1 VHWLGRHR
9 RLVVAAI
16 CALCAAVVF
25 AGHFF
30 PALPFLSGIWQQE
43 QNFEDFLQREGR
55 KARTHPE
62 FVFLGIDQSSL
73 ELPPFS
79 PEELASSRA
88 LRLMTERPYPW
99 SREVWALLLDRLFGA
114 GTRAV
119 MFDFVSNPA
128 NEGDPVFHEAL
139 DRYRDRVVIG
149 ANFDFSRAMQA
160 VLPNP
165 SLIPPPALQ
174 DDRVGFVIFFS
185 DPLDR
190 KVRSVRYMVSDR
202 LLIGQESYAS
212 QEVYYAMSARM
223 LKKIGHEKDVFW
235 DFLPHQF
242 RFGANDA
249 YPAQP
254 LYEVFDPKL
263 WHANYADGVFFKDK
277 IVVVGASSQI
287 AHDFVP
293 TPMSPDTPGPT
304 LHIHAM
310 AATIDHDFLH
320 PTSERT
326 DLVLVAA
333 AAALAGLLI
342 AFVRRPLICIVS
354 LFAIAGAYL
363 AFARIGYDR
372 AGLLVVVVPVL
383 SAFLAAGFLSLGFE
397 FVLERMEKLR
407 TRRTLERYV
416 SKNLVKEILENP
428 DSFYSSLRGVRLPAT
443 ILFSDIVGFTTL
455 TESADPEKLVAQL
468 NEYLSQMT
476 AAVFENN
483 GTLDKFIGDAVM
495 AVWGNVSSRGVMED
509 AKACA
514 RTALAM
520 RRELQALN
528 KKWEAQGTPPFHIG
542 IGINHGDVLVGN
554 IGSQE
559 KADPTVIGD
568 AVNLASRLEALT
580 RTYAVDILVG
590 AKAGELVRDEFDL
603 RSVALVQVKGKTQP
617 VEIFTLIGAKNER
630 AEPEFLQR
638 LETYEAGFRKFRERD
653 FTQAKILFS
662 QFLEFYPDDALA
674 KLYLERAL
682 EYEEEPPDAAWNA
695 VEVFKK
701 K

>member
-1 VHWLGRHR
+1 
-9 RLVVAAI
+9 
-16 CALCAAVVF
+16 
-25 AGHFF
+25 
-30 PALPFLSGIWQQE
+30 
-43 QNFEDFLQREGR
+43 
-55 KARTHPE
+55 
-62 FVFLGIDQSSL
+62 
-73 ELPPFS
+73 
-79 PEELASSRA
+79 
-88 LRLMTERPYPW
+88 
-99 SREVWALLLDRLFGA
+99 
-114 GTRAV
+114 
-119 MFDFVSNPA
+119 
-128 NEGDPVFHEAL
+128 
-139 DRYRDRVVIG
+139 
-149 ANFDFSRAMQA
+149 
-160 VLPNP
+160 
-165 SLIPPPALQ
+165 
-174 DDRVGFVIFFS
+174 
-185 DPLDR
+185 
-190 KVRSVRYMVSDR
+190 MVSDR

-242 RFGANDA
+242 RFGTNDA

-263 WHANYADGVFFKDK
+263 WHANYADGAFFKDK

-287 AHDFVP
+287 AHEFEP
-293 TPMSPDTPGPT
+293 TQRSPDPRGPT

-383 SAFLAAGFLSLGFE
+383 SAFLAAGVFFFGFE
-397 FVLERMEKLR
+397 FLLLRVEKLR

-468 NEYLSQMT
+468 NEYLSEMT

-483 GTLDKFIGDAVM
+483 GTLDKFIGYAVM
-495 AVWGNVSSRGVMED
+495 AVWGNVSSRGVGED

-520 RRELQALN
+520 RRGVQGVD
-528 KKWEAQGTPPFHIG
+528 KKREGKGTPPLHLG
-542 IGINHGDVLVGN
+542 IRTNHTERLVC
-554 IGSQE
+554 
-559 KADPTVIGD
+559 
-568 AVNLASRLEALT
+568 
-580 RTYAVDILVG
+580 
-590 AKAGELVRDEFDL
+590 
-603 RSVALVQVKGKTQP
+603 
-617 VEIFTLIGAKNER
+617 
-630 AEPEFLQR
+630 
-638 LETYEAGFRKFRERD
+638 
-653 FTQAKILFS
+653 
-662 QFLEFYPDDALA
+662 
-674 KLYLERAL
+674 
-682 EYEEEPPDAAWNA
+682 
-695 VEVFKK
+695 
-701 K
+701 